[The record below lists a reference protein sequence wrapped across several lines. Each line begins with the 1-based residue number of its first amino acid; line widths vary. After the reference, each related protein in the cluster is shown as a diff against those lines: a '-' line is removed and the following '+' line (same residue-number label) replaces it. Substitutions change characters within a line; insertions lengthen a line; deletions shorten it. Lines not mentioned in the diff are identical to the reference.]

1 MRCQCFDRSDECKAQ
16 SSCAFKR
23 ELLIWPIKPE
33 RFRLEKDFYV
43 IVNIRII
50 FLILS
55 AGFFFFFFGSLFS
68 FSFYQIKKV
77 NVGLKF
83 KVKL

>member
-1 MRCQCFDRSDECKAQ
+1 MSCRCFDRSDECKAQ

-33 RFRLEKDFYV
+33 RFRLEKDQWTSELTLF
-43 IVNIRII
+43 I

-55 AGFFFFFFGSLFS
+55 AGFFVLFFEAC

-83 KVKL
+83 KVKV